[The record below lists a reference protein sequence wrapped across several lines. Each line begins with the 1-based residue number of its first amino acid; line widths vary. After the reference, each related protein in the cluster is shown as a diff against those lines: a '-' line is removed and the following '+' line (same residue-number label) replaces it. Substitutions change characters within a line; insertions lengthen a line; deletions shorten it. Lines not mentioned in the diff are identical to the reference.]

1 MITFTRRFYVK
12 AALIWLGIMLLG
24 GGVFVGYQYKD
35 SIPYIPYLTSLF
47 EGKSEANNIIEPES
61 AGIEE
66 KSLEELMADIPEP
79 DPSGVPVLFDEQAA
93 LEKNKEA
100 KNPSDT
106 SSNFNIL
113 ILGIDRRHGNQ
124 TNWRTDVIQLITLN
138 ADRTKAVLTH
148 VPRDVWAGNYK
159 INAIYNLKGPDAIKD
174 EIQRITGQRPD
185 RIIRVDFDAFVWAID
200 SVGGLTIDV
209 PVAFKDENY
218 PLDREG
224 TEELTTIEF
233 EEGTQTMDGETALT
247 YVRSRKGNNGQGSDY
262 ARGTRQQQVMQE
274 IIDDYFNEGNVFDVK
289 NAETLYKIATEKVY
303 TDISLSDMPVL
314 YQLLVNYMSFD
325 INELSL
331 DTSNYLEVPAD
342 NTSYGG
348 SWTLIGKG
356 DSYQP
361 IHDKINELLGNEGI
375 IQPL

>member
-1 MITFTRRFYVK
+1 MITLTRQFYVK
-12 AALIWLGIMLLG
+12 ATLVWLGIMLLAG
-24 GGVFVGYQYKD
+24 GAFLAYQNKETILN
-35 SIPYIPYLTSLF
+35 SKYLAFL
-47 EGKSEANNIIEPES
+47 KSNANNQLNDDPES

-79 DPSGVPVLFDEQAA
+79 DPSGVPVFDEQAA

-113 ILGIDRRHGNQ
+113 ILGIDRRHGEQ
-124 TNWRTDVIQLITLN
+124 THWRTDVIQLITLN

-148 VPRDVWAGNYK
+148 IPRDVWAGGYK
-159 INAIYNLKGPDAIKD
+159 INAVYNLKGPDAIKD
-174 EIQRITGQRPD
+174 EVQKITGQRPD

-209 PVAFKDENY
+209 PTAFKDENY

-224 TEELTTIEF
+224 TEELTIIEF
-233 EEGTQTMDGETALT
+233 EEGIQTMDGETALT

-274 IIDDYFNEGNVFDVK
+274 ILDDYFTDGNVFDPK

-314 YQLLVNYMSFD
+314 YQLLVNYMTFD

-342 NTSYGG
+342 NTNYGG
-348 SWTLIGKG
+348 SWTLIGKE
-356 DSYQP
+356 DTYQP
-361 IHDKINELLGNEGI
+361 IHDQITKLLGNEGI
-375 IQPL
+375 ISPL